1 MSVEFFF
8 KNSLPFNYVVINSH
22 IKNTISKMVVVNA
35 ELQITVSKIHGNP
48 RIVTFE
54 EPAQMIPKSLH
65 ACHPLVGEHA

>member
-1 MSVEFFF
+1 
-8 KNSLPFNYVVINSH
+8 
-22 IKNTISKMVVVNA
+22 MVVVNG

-65 ACHPLVGEHA
+65 ACHPLVEEHA

>member
-1 MSVEFFF
+1 MSVEFLF
-8 KNSLPFNYVVINSH
+8 KKFTTFYG
-22 IKNTISKMVVVNA
+22 

>member
-1 MSVEFFF
+1 
-8 KNSLPFNYVVINSH
+8 
-22 IKNTISKMVVVNA
+22 MVVVVNG

-65 ACHPLVGEHA
+65 ACHPLVGLGSMIELQNHSNGLIFNHVV